1 MRALLKFCAL
11 NFFLWRHFAKSSD
24 LLFNVFSLF
33 DFMINSFSSKQRLHD
48 LPPAMYAGTHLI
60 IDHLMVNSLPV
71 SFRFQAYFD
80 NSVSL
85 AYFACV
91 KDFLWLL

>member
-1 MRALLKFCAL
+1 
-11 NFFLWRHFAKSSD
+11 
-24 LLFNVFSLF
+24 
-33 DFMINSFSSKQRLHD
+33 MINSFSSKQRLHD
-48 LPPAMYAGTHLI
+48 LPPAVYAGTHLI

-85 AYFACV
+85 AYFA
-91 KDFLWLL
+91 